1 MPLLL
6 NNLKMIQL
14 QHQSEVSNAIQ
25 HLTGSV
31 LMEIDLKIGWARLAA
46 ANSPDKTVNSWL
58 ITGEGLR
65 VVVAKFFKCF
75 ASAAVASSGYS
86 S

>member
-46 ANSPDKTVNSWL
+46 ANFRQTKL
-58 ITGEGLR
+58 
-65 VVVAKFFKCF
+65 
-75 ASAAVASSGYS
+75 
-86 S
+86 

>member
-1 MPLLL
+1 
-6 NNLKMIQL
+6 
-14 QHQSEVSNAIQ
+14 
-25 HLTGSV
+25 
-31 LMEIDLKIGWARLAA
+31 MEIDLKIGWARLAA